1 MSPCLEGMK
10 KLANSSRKRVKKE
23 STKKKSKKA
32 MYLKERTT
40 EILLITIRLRS

>member
-10 KLANSSRKRVKKE
+10 KLDSSRKKVKKE
-23 STKKKSKKA
+23 STKKKSKKEK
-32 MYLKERTT
+32 YLKGRTT